1 MVTSISS
8 LSFSRI
14 ADLRL
19 GEIKSKIQS
28 LESRMGVQKPVEV
41 KFCPFAESPHALLRE
56 NVIQLPSWFLLRYD
70 DIPERFRLASVD
82 DPRVT
87 NQDFLNDLAG
97 WINGKLQEAGISHLV
112 RPADYGILQSTI
124 MMLRDPELF
133 EKSKDFIL
141 GHELAH
147 LNHTQVEQSKF
158 YSDKVQEAVFG
169 GGLIGGILLLVL
181 SVSLLP
187 YIPIVISLVAGGIGL
202 ALSIGSCVNALKTPA
217 STSEINAVAEEKHA
231 DLDSADALQDA
242 RGGIYRFDTLRIHHL
257 GIRRTNPSMRDRI
270 DEHGNNIGDTKHP
283 SLTERIAYLRQWQAQ
298 RA

>member
-1 MVTSISS
+1 MVASIN
-8 LSFSRI
+8 FSRI
-14 ADLRL
+14 SDLRL
-19 GEIKSKIQS
+19 AEIKSKIQN
-28 LESRMGVQKPVEV
+28 LENRMGVQNRVEV
-41 KFCPFAESPHALLRE
+41 KLCPFAESPHALLRE
-56 NVIQLPSWFLLRYD
+56 NVIQLPSWFLFRYD

-87 NQDFLNDLAG
+87 NRDFLNDLAG

-124 MMLRDPELF
+124 MTMRDRELF

-147 LNHTQVEQSKF
+147 LNYTQVEQNKF

-169 GGLIGGILLLVL
+169 GGLIGGILLMVL

-187 YIPIVISLVAGGIGL
+187 YIPIFVSLVAGGIGL
-202 ALSIGSCVNALKTPA
+202 ALSIGSCVNALKNSSSHSAVT
-217 STSEINAVAEEKHA
+217 AVAEEKHA
-231 DLDSADALQDA
+231 DLDSADALLDA

-257 GIRRTNPSMRDRI
+257 GIRRANPAMRDRI
-270 DEHGNNIGDTKHP
+270 DEHGNYLEDTKHP
-283 SLTERIAYLRQWQAQ
+283 PLTERIAYLRQWQASHQ